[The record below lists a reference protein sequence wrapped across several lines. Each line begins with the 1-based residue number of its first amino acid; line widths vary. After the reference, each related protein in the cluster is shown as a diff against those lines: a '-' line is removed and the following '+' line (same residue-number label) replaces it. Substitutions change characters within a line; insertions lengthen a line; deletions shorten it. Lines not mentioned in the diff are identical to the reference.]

1 MDGKTMNVTDVISG
15 ALAEC
20 YLTIDSVRYNFLQ
33 LKKFSAEFKKNKNAI
48 KMLGKTGESSKAA
61 GWSGTFSGT
70 AYYNQSIMREA
81 MYRYKETGQDVYFE
95 IQVTNEDETSTIGRQ
110 TVVLKGCNLDG
121 GILAAFD
128 VDSSALEEDI
138 SGTFDDFEIPEK
150 FSLVAGMQ

>member
-1 MDGKTMNVTDVISG
+1 MDAKVMDVMNAISG

-20 YLTIDSVRYNFLQ
+20 YMTINSVRYNFMQ
-33 LKKFSAEFKKNKNAI
+33 LKKFSAEIKKNKTSI

-61 GWSGTFSGT
+61 GWAGTFSGT
-70 AYYNQSIMREA
+70 AYYNQSILRDMLYA
-81 MYRYKETGQDVYFE
+81 YKETGQDVYFE
-95 IQVTNEDETSTIGRQ
+95 IQVTNEDGTSTIGRQ

-128 VDSSALEEDI
+128 VESSALEEDI
-138 SGTFDDFEIPEK
+138 AGTFDDFEIPEK